1 MNIEIAN
8 KLLQL
13 RKEKGLSQE
22 QLAQELGISRQA
34 VSKWERAE
42 ASPDTDNLIQLAK
55 LYQISL
61 DELLL
66 TNNKEIIDDESQREV
81 HDADKQQRQDY
92 VHIGKDGVHVIDKNG
107 DEVHVSMKGVHVNEY
122 QGDHVDIDSR
132 GIHVNDEEYS
142 YDDFK
147 HYHFGHNKK
156 YDFPFGTLLFF
167 GLLIYCIVSG
177 TWHPTWILLLAF
189 PLFDSCVT
197 AIKKRKFSKFDYP
210 ILAIMIFLWLG
221 FTVSLWHPAWV
232 IFLTIPCYYSL
243 AHYIDKKTS

>member
-8 KLLQL
+8 RLLQL

-66 TNNKEIIDDESQREV
+66 TGNKEMKEENYKDETENT
-81 HDADKQQRQDY
+81 KGQDY
-92 VHIGKDGVHVIDKNG
+92 VHIGKDGIHVIDKNG
-107 DEVHVSMKGVHVNEY
+107 DEVHVSMKGVHVNEH
-122 QGDHVDIDSR
+122 QGDYVNIDSH
-132 GIHVNDEEYS
+132 GVHVNDQKYT
-142 YDDFK
+142 YDDLK
-147 HYHFGHNKK
+147 HYHFDHNKK

-177 TWHPTWILLLAF
+177 MWHPTWVLLLAF
-189 PLFDSCVT
+189 PLFDSLVT
-197 AIKKRKFSKFDYP
+197 AIRKKRFSKFDYP
-210 ILAIMIFLWLG
+210 ILATMIFLWLG
-221 FTVSLWHPAWV
+221 FTSSLWHPAWV

>member
-8 KLLQL
+8 RLLQL

-66 TNNKEIIDDESQREV
+66 TGNKEMKEENHEDETENHKS
-81 HDADKQQRQDY
+81 QDY
-92 VHIGKDGVHVIDKNG
+92 VHIGKDGIHVIDKNG
-107 DEVHVSMKGVHVNEY
+107 DEVHVSMKGVHVNER
-122 QGDHVDIDSR
+122 QGDHVDIDSH
-132 GIHVNDEEYS
+132 GIHVNNQEYT
-142 YDDFK
+142 YEDFK
-147 HYHFGHNKK
+147 HYHFDHNKK

-177 TWHPTWILLLAF
+177 IWHPTWVLLLAF
-189 PLFDSCVT
+189 PLFDSLVT
-197 AIKKRKFSKFDYP
+197 AIRKKKFSKFDYP
-210 ILAIMIFLWLG
+210 ILATMIFLWLG
-221 FTVSLWHPAWV
+221 FTSSLWHPAWV